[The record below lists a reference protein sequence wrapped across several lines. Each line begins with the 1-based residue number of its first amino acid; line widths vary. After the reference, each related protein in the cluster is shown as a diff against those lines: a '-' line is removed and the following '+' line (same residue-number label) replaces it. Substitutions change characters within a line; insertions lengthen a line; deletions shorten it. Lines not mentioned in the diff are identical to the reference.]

1 MVTYKLP
8 HKEFNEALKSGK
20 LMGFKCNSC
29 GAYTCPPK
37 INCNE
42 CASMDMVVVEFKGRA
57 EIKSYTIIR
66 VSPEGFEGVVPYIVA
81 LAQLEEGPNL
91 VGNLVGVDPDKVTD
105 EIIGK
110 KVKIGCKPAP
120 PNVKYCGPIGKDGKL
135 TPEMV
140 AITFSLM

>member
-1 MVTYKLP
+1 
-8 HKEFNEALKSGK
+8 
-20 LMGFKCNSC
+20 
-29 GAYTCPPK
+29 
-37 INCNE
+37 
-42 CASMDMVVVEFKGRA
+42 
-57 EIKSYTIIR
+57 
-66 VSPEGFEGVVPYIVA
+66 
-81 LAQLEEGPNL
+81 